1 MATAQALENNGG
13 EWGLTWY
20 LWWGIYKTI
29 PTWTHLQNPVAA
41 VEVEALISKI
51 SSKKNIS
58 LMIEKINP
66 VRMRIIIVCDMTQ
79 GIPFWVWGKVNWN
92 WHNNMSRISQWRDRQ
107 YRTNTRVRRN
117 KSIQK
122 GRTVTVTAWDPRRT
136 VNHLSKVVW

>member
-41 VEVEALISKI
+41 VEVETLISKI

-58 LMIEKINP
+58 QMIEKINP
-66 VRMRIIIVCDMTQ
+66 VRMRSHCLWYDIGHPLLSLRESQLKLTQ
-79 GIPFWVWGKVNWN
+79 QHEQNFSMEGDAVQN
-92 WHNNMSRISQWRDRQ
+92 
-107 YRTNTRVRRN
+107 
-117 KSIQK
+117 
-122 GRTVTVTAWDPRRT
+122 
-136 VNHLSKVVW
+136 